1 MIDLIGWIASLVVL
15 SSMTF
20 KTMWKL
26 RLVNSIACVMW
37 IFYGYLISNNPT
49 IFVNFAILVT
59 HIIWFNKN
67 KIHGNQT
74 PTSKG

>member
-26 RLVNSIACVMW
+26 RLVNSIACVVW
-37 IFYGYLISNNPT
+37 ISYGYLISNNPT

>member
-1 MIDLIGWIASLVVL
+1 MTDLIGWIASLVVL
-15 SSMTF
+15 VSMTF

-49 IFVNFAILVT
+49 MFVNFAILVT
-59 HIIWFNKN
+59 HIIWFSKN
-67 KIHGNQT
+67 KMYGNQT
-74 PTSKG
+74 PTS

>member
-1 MIDLIGWIASLVVL
+1 MTELVGWVASFVVL
-15 SSMTF
+15 VSMTF

-59 HIIWFNKN
+59 HIIWFIKN
-67 KIHGNQT
+67 KVYENQT
-74 PTSKG
+74 PASKG

>member
-37 IFYGYLISNNPT
+37 IFYGHLISNNPT